1 MSQEISTIR
10 ATVRAVDGNQAVV
23 EVEAGGC
30 GRCHEKGGCG
40 GQSLTQMFCS
50 GHKTYRV
57 DNPAGAGVGDSVTV
71 AISAGSVRRTA
82 NLAYGLPLL
91 ATIAGAVL
99 GMSLSGD
106 IGAMVGA
113 LCSLALSIFYVG
125 SRSRGGSG
133 NIADRP
139 HIVSR
144 S

>member
-1 MSQEISTIR
+1 MNQEMSTIR
-10 ATVRAVDGNQAVV
+10 AIVRAVDGNQAVV

-57 DNPAGAGVGDSVTV
+57 DNPSGAKPGDQVAV

-82 NLAYGLPLL
+82 NFAYGLPLL

-99 GMSLSGD
+99 GMSLNGD
-106 IGAMVGA
+106 VGAILGA
-113 LCSLALSIFYVG
+113 LCCLALSILYVG
-125 SRSRGGSG
+125 FRSRGGSG

-139 HIVSR
+139 HIVSI

>member
-1 MSQEISTIR
+1 MNQEMSTIR
-10 ATVRAVDGNQAVV
+10 AIVRAVDGNQAVV

-30 GRCHEKGGCG
+30 GRCHEEGGCG

-57 DNPAGAGVGDSVTV
+57 DNSAGAAVGDQVTV

-82 NLAYGLPLL
+82 NFAYGLPLL

-99 GMSLSGD
+99 GMSLNGD
-106 IGAMVGA
+106 VGAMLGA
-113 LCSLALSIFYVG
+113 GGCLALSVLYIGF
-125 SRSRGGSG
+125 RSRGSSG
-133 NIADRP
+133 NTVDRP
-139 HIVSR
+139 HILSR

>member
-1 MSQEISTIR
+1 MNQEMSTIR
-10 ATVRAVDGNQAVV
+10 AIVRAVDGNQAVV

-30 GRCHEKGGCG
+30 GRCHEEGGCG

-57 DNPAGAGVGDSVTV
+57 DNPSGAKPGDQVTV

-82 NLAYGLPLL
+82 NFAYGLPLL
-91 ATIAGAVL
+91 ATIAGAVV
-99 GMSLSGD
+99 GMSLRGD
-106 IGAMVGA
+106 VGA
-113 LCSLALSIFYVG
+113 ILGAVGSLALSILYVG
-125 SRSRGGSG
+125 FRSRVGSG

>member
-1 MSQEISTIR
+1 MNREMSTIR
-10 ATVRAVDGNQAVV
+10 AIVRAVDGNQAVV

-57 DNPAGAGVGDSVTV
+57 DNPTGAGVGDQVTV

-82 NLAYGLPLL
+82 NFAYGLPLL

-99 GMSLSGD
+99 GMSLLGD
-106 IGAMVGA
+106 VGAMLGA
-113 LCSLALSIFYVG
+113 VCSLALSILYVG
-125 SRSRGGSG
+125 FRSRGNTG

>member
-1 MSQEISTIR
+1 MNQEMNTIR
-10 ATVRAVDGNQAVV
+10 AIVRAVDGNQAVV

-30 GRCHEKGGCG
+30 GRCHEEGGCG

-57 DNPAGAGVGDSVTV
+57 DNLSGAKPGDQVTV
-71 AISAGSVRRTA
+71 AISAGSVRRSA
-82 NLAYGLPLL
+82 NFAYGLPLL
-91 ATIAGAVL
+91 ATIGGALL

-106 IGAMVGA
+106 VGA
-113 LCSLALSIFYVG
+113 VLGAVGCLALSILYVG
-125 SRSRGGSG
+125 IRVRGSSG

-144 S
+144 P

>member
-1 MSQEISTIR
+1 MNQEMSTIR
-10 ATVRAVDGNQAVV
+10 AIVRAVDGDQAVV
-23 EVEAGGC
+23 EVKAGGC
-30 GRCHEKGGCG
+30 GRCHEEGGCG

-57 DNPAGAGVGDSVTV
+57 DNPSGAKPGEQVTV
-71 AISAGSVRRTA
+71 AISAGSIRRTA
-82 NLAYGLPLL
+82 NFAYGLPLL

-106 IGAMVGA
+106 AGAMLGAVG
-113 LCSLALSIFYVG
+113 CLALSILYVG
-125 SRSRGGSG
+125 FRSRGGSG

>member
-1 MSQEISTIR
+1 MNQEMSTIR
-10 ATVRAVDGNQAVV
+10 AIVRAVDGKQAVV

-57 DNPAGAGVGDSVTV
+57 DNLAGAGVGDQVTV

-82 NLAYGLPLL
+82 NFAYGLPLL
-91 ATIAGAVL
+91 ATIAGAVT
-99 GMSLSGD
+99 GMSMSGD
-106 IGAMVGA
+106 VGSMLGAVG
-113 LCSLALSIFYVG
+113 SLALSILYVG
-125 SRSRGGSG
+125 IRTRGGTG